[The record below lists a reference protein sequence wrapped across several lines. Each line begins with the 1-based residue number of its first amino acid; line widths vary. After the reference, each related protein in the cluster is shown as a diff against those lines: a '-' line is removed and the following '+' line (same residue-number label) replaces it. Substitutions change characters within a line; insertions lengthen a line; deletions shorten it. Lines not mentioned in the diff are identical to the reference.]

1 MEKLISIILRPEF
14 WGLVILSLLLL
25 IWRVAVWKSKIES
38 KIDNL
43 AKTTDL
49 RFAAVDQRFDAL
61 EKTTNQRFDALEKTT
76 DHRFAAVNQR
86 FSDITDLIS
95 DLRTDIRNLQNIMIY
110 AKSSSPKILTEDGIK
125 LAKTMDA
132 YAIADIYT
140 EQLIK
145 QAKEEDQ
152 SPYEIQRMCY
162 TLAYSKVPDDLKGKD
177 IKRYRKLEDLAY
189 KDNIHMID
197 LMQVLSLILR
207 DRVLEAVGEEV
218 PYDKSKSDKEVPS
231 ENPKSDIE
239 GPSAEAP
246 KESLI
251 EE

>member
-25 IWRVAVWKSKIES
+25 IWRVGVWKSKIES

-49 RFAAVDQRFDAL
+49 RFAAVDQRFDTL
-61 EKTTNQRFDALEKTT
+61 EKTTNQRFDALEKAT

-86 FSDITDLIS
+86 LDDVLDVIS
-95 DLRTDIRNLQNIMIY
+95 EAQINIRNLQNMMIHI
-110 AKSSSPKILTEDGIK
+110 KSSSPNILTEEGIK
-125 LAKTMDA
+125 LAERMDA

-140 EQLIK
+140 DELIK
-145 QAKEEDQ
+145 KAKDEDL
-152 SPYEIQRMCY
+152 SPYEIQRICFTRIYMR
-162 TLAYSKVPDDLKGKD
+162 VPEHLKENDKE
-177 IKRYRKLEDLAY
+177 RYRNLEDIAY
-189 KDNIHMID
+189 KENLHMLY
-197 LMQVLSLILR
+197 LMKILSLILR

-218 PYDKSKSDKEVPS
+218 PYDKSKADKEVPS

-239 GPSAEAP
+239 RPGAGSP
-246 KESLI
+246 
-251 EE
+251 